1 MLADDDTMSHI
12 DVGID
17 ATVQRPTKLSP
28 LAPIIGPDYPW
39 EGTMHFYGSVV
50 TLAPNDHCIYYACN
64 VQGKKQGAA
73 DDQSSCCVAVSTD
86 GTTWTKPLLPYC
98 QVGVGD
104 SASPLN
110 LLYRGYLHLG
120 NRVSVGHSCIH
131 LDCRWLISK
140 FPTCTSF

>member
-1 MLADDDTMSHI
+1 MSHI

-98 QVGVGD
+98 QVRSEWGIVR
-104 SASPLN
+104 A
-110 LLYRGYLHLG
+110 R
-120 NRVSVGHSCIH
+120 
-131 LDCRWLISK
+131 
-140 FPTCTSF
+140 